1 MSPIK
6 WENSRYNEKH
16 RHFLSKKPQD
26 SKFFTLCDGAVRS
39 GKTLSIIYKIP
50 QIFYYIGN
58 EYLKVFS
65 GYSRNTVR
73 NNVLIELIPYLENY
87 HGAKCSYNSS
97 SGELD
102 IKLWGKLYNCLV
114 AGGGKADSDAKI
126 QGGTWDFWYAN
137 ELARHSYA
145 FYNMA
150 LSRLT
155 PANARAYADCNP
167 ESPNHWLYR
176 ERIKPYL
183 EGDEKVREIF
193 EYWHFSMEDN
203 ANLPPVFIENQKR
216 LYRGA
221 FEARKIRGL
230 WTAPDGLVYDTFCE
244 EKHTVSR
251 ADVVEKIKDNLF
263 IDYFLGL
270 DWGWN
275 HPLCCGLYGVTKEG
289 VYFKINELYGQK
301 KTCEDVCT
309 WILGLQ
315 KEYGRYFRFVNAD
328 NARPEQNYEL
338 ERSLRGIRVYSEK
351 PGLLDSIET
360 VRGII
365 NYDRL
370 VINRDD
376 CPRTVHEFKSYS
388 YPQEDDLS
396 DPDIPVKRDDDAMD
410 ETRYAL
416 FFYESQFGRKIFAA
430 DSAPHG
436 NL

>member
-6 WENSRYNEKH
+6 WENSKYSEKH
-16 RHFLSKKPQD
+16 KKFLAKKPQD

-87 HGAKCSYNSS
+87 HGAKCNYNSS

-114 AGGGKADSDAKI
+114 TGGGKADSDAKI

-167 ESPNHWLYR
+167 ESPNHWLYK

-183 EGDEKVREIF
+183 EGSKKIREIF
-193 EYWHFSMEDN
+193 DYWHFTMEDN
-203 ANLPPVFIENQKR
+203 ANLAPVFIENQKR
-216 LYRGA
+216 LYKGA
-221 FEARKIRGL
+221 FEARKIQGL
-230 WTAPDGLVYDTFCE
+230 WTVADGLVYDTFCE
-244 EKHTVSR
+244 EKHTVSKTEIL
-251 ADVVEKIKDNLF
+251 EKIEKNIF
-263 IDYFLGL
+263 KDYFLGL

-275 HPLCCGLYGVTKEG
+275 HPLCCGLYGVTAEG
-289 VYFKINELYGQK
+289 AYYKIDELYGTK
-301 KTCEDVCT
+301 KTCTDVAE
-309 WILGLQ
+309 WILKKQ
-315 KEYGRYFRFVNAD
+315 NEYSRYFRFINAD

-338 ERSLRGIRVYSEK
+338 EQRLCGIHVYSEK
-351 PGLLDSIET
+351 PGVLDSIEIM
-360 VRGII
+360 RKII

-370 VINRDD
+370 IINKDD
-376 CPRTVHEFKSYS
+376 CPQTLQELKSYS
-388 YPQEDDLS
+388 YPQDEESTDIDL
-396 DPDIPVKRDDDAMD
+396 PLKQNDDAMD

-416 FFYESQFGRKIFAA
+416 YFYETHFSKNF
-430 DSAPHG
+430 SS
-436 NL
+436 